1 MLSYNEHLD
10 EKINALSSDNINVL
24 KGKAILELETPVFG
38 NIQPQ
43 DLHIEPPPAN
53 RDPQT
58 IAELRYMNEYTNK
71 PKTKEEIQFITDT
84 DMNLI
89 KPFLDYAWN
98 HMMMVNKDATKALM
112 QQSSKFERYF
122 KHKFKRPR
130 PQALSSLLEINI
142 NTHPSKTT
150 STKTPAYP
158 SGHATQTMIAA
169 LALSHEY
176 PREQEGLIEVAM
188 RISNARIRAGF
199 HYPSDRDAGFEIA
212 FQLYPHIQWDI
223 FHRQK
228 VQNI

>member
-1 MLSYNEHLD
+1 MLSYSERHNKRID
-10 EKINALSSDNINVL
+10 ALSSDNINVL

-38 NIQPQ
+38 DIQPQ

-53 RDPQT
+53 SDTQT
-58 IAELRYMNEYTNK
+58 ITELHYMSEYTNK
-71 PKTKEEIQFITDT
+71 TKTKKEIRFITDT

-89 KPFLDYAWN
+89 DPFLNYAFE
-98 HMMMVNKDATKALM
+98 HMMQINKISTMALM

-150 STKTPAYP
+150 STETPAYP
-158 SGHATQTMIAA
+158 SGHATQSMIAA

-188 RISNARIRAGF
+188 RISNSRIHAGF

-212 FQLYPHIQWDI
+212 FQLYPHIKWDI
-223 FHRQK
+223 FHKQT
-228 VQNI
+228 VQTL